1 MKKVLAMAACGVLAA
16 NFFNNAHAQ
25 RTPLMG
31 WSSWNT
37 YALNISEQL
46 IKEQADAMVSTGLK
60 DAGYKFINI
69 DDGFWNG
76 RAEDGTLIIDTTKF
90 PNGMRAV
97 SDYIHSVGLKA
108 GIYSDAG
115 DNTCGS
121 QNRDPYGLNVGLFRY
136 EKEDCHT
143 YFIDW
148 NYDFIKVDYCGGI
161 HKNLD
166 DKVQYTKIA
175 EAIKNCG
182 RDDIQFNICRWAYP
196 GTWVAGIADS
206 WRTTGDIYDSWDSV
220 ESILAENLYMSAYCR
235 DGHYNDMDMLE
246 VGRSM
251 THTEDQTH
259 FAMWCIMSSPLLV
272 GCDMR
277 NMKQETIDLLTN
289 TELIALNQ
297 DPLHLQA
304 YVAYKSNGCYILVKD
319 IETRFGNTRAIA
331 VYNPSSSSRTVNL
344 DLNKLEL
351 GGAVTLRDLFTH
363 TDLGNFTGKYRVTI
377 PSHGTAV
384 FKATAQERLERVRYE
399 GECGYISDYQELAIN
414 ELMRTGIYTKADA
427 CSGGYKAGWLGY
439 KEENDLCFDNVYSR
453 DGGKYDMTIAFLT
466 ADDRA
471 IKLDINGKHVATQI
485 VNSGG
490 YDKIGTITIPVTLKA
505 GLNTIRMHDADYFM
519 PDIDYFDLVPAK
531 QDGTAAVETDNGNRT
546 DNGTYTLNGVK
557 VDDTENLPSG
567 IYIVGGKKVAHNN

>member
-1 MKKVLAMAACGVLAA
+1 MAACGVLAA
-16 NFFNNAHAQ
+16 TFFNNAHAQ

-363 TDLGNFTGKYRVTI
+363 TDLGNFTGKYRVTV

-399 GECGYISDYQELAIN
+399 GECGYISDYQELANN
-414 ELMRTGIYTKADA
+414 ELMRTGIYTKDDA

>member
-16 NFFNNAHAQ
+16 TFFNNAHAQ

-363 TDLGNFTGKYRVTI
+363 TDLGNFTGKYRVTV

-399 GECGYISDYQELAIN
+399 GECGYISDYQELANN
-414 ELMRTGIYTKADA
+414 ELMRTGIYTKDDA

>member
-1 MKKVLAMAACGVLAA
+1 MAACGVLAA

-399 GECGYISDYQELAIN
+399 GECGYISDYQELANN
-414 ELMRTGIYTKADA
+414 ELMRTGIYTKDDA

>member
-16 NFFNNAHAQ
+16 TFFNNAHAQ

-399 GECGYISDYQELAIN
+399 GECGYISDYQELANN
-414 ELMRTGIYTKADA
+414 ELMRTGIYTKDDA

>member
-1 MKKVLAMAACGVLAA
+1 MAACGVLAA
-16 NFFNNAHAQ
+16 TFFNNAHAQ
-25 RTPLMG
+25 RTQLMG

-399 GECGYISDYQELAIN
+399 GECGYISDYQELANN
-414 ELMRTGIYTKADA
+414 ELMRTGIYTKDDA

-519 PDIDYFDLVPAK
+519 PDIDYYDLVPAK

>member
-1 MKKVLAMAACGVLAA
+1 MAACSVLAA
-16 NFFNNAHAQ
+16 SFLNNAQAQ

-37 YALNISEQL
+37 YGLNISEQL

-148 NYDFIKVDYCGGI
+148 NYDFIKVDYCGGM

-166 DKVQYTKIA
+166 DKAQYTKIA
-175 EAIKNCG
+175 DAIKNCG

-196 GTWVAGIADS
+196 GTWVSDIADS
-206 WRTTGDIYDSWDSV
+206 WRTTADIYDAWESV
-220 ESILAENLYMSAYCR
+220 RGILDENLYLSAYCR

-251 THTEDQTH
+251 TPTEDRTH
-259 FAMWCIMSSPLLV
+259 FGMWCIMSSPLLV

-304 YVAYKSNGCYILVKD
+304 YVAYKVNGCYVLVKD
-319 IETRFGNTRAIA
+319 IETAFGNTRAIA
-331 VYNPSSSSRTVNL
+331 VYNPNDNSRTVTL
-344 DLNKLEL
+344 EFEKLEL
-351 GGAVTLRDLFTH
+351 GGTVAMRDLFEH
-363 TDLGNFTGKYRVTI
+363 KDLGNMTSKYRLTL
-377 PSHGTAV
+377 PAHGTAIY
-384 FKATAQERLERVRYE
+384 KATAQERLERVRYE
-399 GECGYISDYQELAIN
+399 GECGYISDYQEIANN
-414 ELMRTGIYTKADA
+414 EVMRTGIYSKNDD

-439 KEENDLCFDNVYSR
+439 KEENDLRFDNVYSR
-453 DGGKYDMTIAFLT
+453 DGGKYDLTIAYLT

-471 IKLDINGKHVATQI
+471 IKIDVNGEFVTKCV

-490 YDKIGTITIPVTLKA
+490 YDKVKTITVPVTLKA
-505 GLNTIRMHDADYFM
+505 GINNIRFHDADYFM
-519 PDIDYFDLVPAK
+519 PDIDYFELVPSK
-531 QDGTAAVETDNGNRT
+531 SDGTISAITDNTPDSHN
-546 DNGTYTLNGVK
+546 NSAYTINGVK
-557 VDDTENLPSG
+557 VDNTDNLPAG
-567 IYIVGGKKVAHNN
+567 IYIIDGKKVAHSN

>member
-220 ESILAENLYMSAYCR
+220 ESILAENLYLSAYCR

-399 GECGYISDYQELAIN
+399 GECGYISDYQELANN
-414 ELMRTGIYTKADA
+414 ELMRTGIYTKDDA

>member
-1 MKKVLAMAACGVLAA
+1 MAACGVLAA
-16 NFFNNAHAQ
+16 TFFNNAHAQ

-399 GECGYISDYQELAIN
+399 GECGYISDYQELANN
-414 ELMRTGIYTKADA
+414 ELMRTGIYTKDDA